1 MAQATLE
8 YMRGEPPSPGSAMSH
23 ARANLDSSPKFRRTT
38 EHVRVLARELAAA
51 ETESRTLAER
61 CGRLEAI
68 IDVMAE
74 QARKDARAGPAK
86 QQVDRLEQQLRER
99 EEEAERERTA
109 HDAKLRALAWLVHR
123 QQELAFELRA
133 RLDAAGVDTSADGGA
148 APPFAARRVGRAAAA
163 GPAGD
168 AALAQRGAGV
178 AAAAVAAS
186 CRRGRAGGAVAAARG
201 RGARRRRRA
210 AMARSTSSLYE
221 RHAAIG
227 LENQELKRQME
238 EAGAEKQHAAEKRAR
253 CWRRRRCASASSN
266 EARGAPAPQRTQLE
280 RRCSTRAGNAVA
292 AATRRTL
299 ESGGWPAPRKFDGE
313 EASSGGSLAS
323 SRPEAAPSV
332 ASTARARSVHRETEA
347 LRAALRNGHS

>member
-1 MAQATLE
+1 MTTGQTMAQATLE

-148 APPFAARRVGRAAAA
+148 APPLPLRDASEGPPPLDRQETPHWLNAALASLQPPSPPAADADAQAAPSPPPAVEAPAAAA
-163 GPAGD
+163 APP
-168 AALAQRGAGV
+168 L
-178 AAAAVAAS
+178 
-186 CRRGRAGGAVAAARG
+186 
-201 RGARRRRRA
+201 
-210 AMARSTSSLYE
+210 ARSTSSLYE
-221 RHAAIG
+221 RHAAME

-238 EAGAEKQHAAEKRAR
+238 EAGAEKQ
-253 CWRRRRCASASSN
+253 
-266 EARGAPAPQRTQLE
+266 
-280 RRCSTRAGNAVA
+280 
-292 AATRRTL
+292 
-299 ESGGWPAPRKFDGE
+299 
-313 EASSGGSLAS
+313 
-323 SRPEAAPSV
+323 
-332 ASTARARSVHRETEA
+332 
-347 LRAALRNGHS
+347 RAA